1 MQWML
6 PALTLLGVITVFV
19 QVSKAHAHI
28 VEHIDRQI
36 NHLKRVIA
44 MSAQDTINTIVN
56 QLGKAKGE
64 LTSALADAQAQ
75 IAAAGVAAEVDLSAL
90 EAVAQA
96 LDDIVPDPV
105 VVEEPTVDPVVVEEP
120 PVE

>member
-44 MSAQDTINTIVN
+44 MSAQDTINTIVE

-75 IAAAGVAAEVDLSAL
+75 IAAAGAEVDLSAL

-105 VVEEPTVDPVVVEEP
+105 AAEEP